1 MSQPSAVQVRRLTKA
16 FGARKVLAGLD
27 LDLPAGQL
35 TALLGPN
42 GAGKTTLL
50 RILATLARPTGGSI
64 RLLGLD
70 AAREAHLVRRR
81 ISLLS
86 HRTLLYDDLTARQNL
101 DFYARMYDVKDAEH
115 RIGHLLEQVGLSH
128 RAEDLVRTFSRG
140 MQQRLALARALLHR
154 PELLLLDE
162 PYSGLDPV
170 AADNLNRLLAEM
182 QEHGC
187 TVLLTTH
194 DLNQGL
200 ALAGRVLVLARGKL
214 VYDAPV
220 AESPETFGTTYRRL
234 TA

>member
-1 MSQPSAVQVRRLTKA
+1 
-16 FGARKVLAGLD
+16 
-27 LDLPAGQL
+27 
-35 TALLGPN
+35 
-42 GAGKTTLL
+42 
-50 RILATLARPTGGSI
+50 
-64 RLLGLD
+64 
-70 AAREAHLVRRR
+70 
-81 ISLLS
+81 
-86 HRTLLYDDLTARQNL
+86 
-101 DFYARMYDVKDAEH
+101 MYDVKDAEH

-162 PYSGLDPV
+162 
-170 AADNLNRLLAEM
+170 NRLLAEM